1 MRWIEYLDKIFV
13 VSLQKR
19 KERREKIK
27 ESFEFNDIPYR
38 IWNAVERQ
46 DGAAGLKETMKYLF
60 QFAINH
66 EMKCVGVFE
75 DDCVFNN
82 NPEMLDGCMA
92 ELPEYFDLMY
102 PGLTLICPPE
112 KFSENLL
119 KVRAAY
125 ATHSVF
131 YSLEAMKKIVPLLDE
146 KDDDPFDKILQKHI
160 QPLGKSYCAK
170 KLITTQ
176 DTVPSDI
183 YKPTAVDLARNP
195 MVAALYNKE
204 TGAMNW
210 DYFIQGGFKTH
221 TKGL

>member
-1 MRWIEYLDKIFV
+1 MRWVYYLDKIFI

-27 ESFEFNDIPYR
+27 TSFEAYDIPYR
-38 IWNAVERQ
+38 FWNAVERE

-60 QFAINH
+60 QFCIMH
-66 EMKCVGVFE
+66 EMERVGVFE
-75 DDCVFNN
+75 DDSLFIESPEKIDTCV
-82 NPEMLDGCMA
+82 D
-92 ELPEYFDLMY
+92 ELPEGWQLFY
-102 PGLTLICPPE
+102 PGLTLLVPPE
-112 KFSENLL
+112 KYSNNLY

-131 YSLEAMKKIVPLLDE
+131 YSLEAMKMLVLAIE
-146 KDDDPFDKILQKHI
+146 TNDDPYDKILQKFI
-160 QPLGKSYCAK
+160 QPLGKSYCSRT
-170 KLITTQ
+170 LLTTQ

-183 YKPTAVDLARNP
+183 YKPTDADLAKNP
-195 MVAALYNKE
+195 LVASLYDKE

-210 DYFIQGGFKTH
+210 DYFIKGGFETH